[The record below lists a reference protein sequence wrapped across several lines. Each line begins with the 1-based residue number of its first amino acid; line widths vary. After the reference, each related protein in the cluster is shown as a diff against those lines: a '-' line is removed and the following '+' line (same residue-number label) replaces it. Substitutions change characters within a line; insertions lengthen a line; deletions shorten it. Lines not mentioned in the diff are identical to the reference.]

1 MDPNCSC
8 ATGGSCTCAGSC
20 KCKECKCTSCKK
32 SECGAIHL
40 QESGA
45 VAKVGRELK
54 AGPECIL
61 LGNWAFFALIVR
73 VIPSPGFLP

>member
-32 SECGAIHL
+32 SECGAISRNL
-40 QESGA
+40 GA
-45 VAKVGRELK
+45 VAKIGRELK
-54 AGPECIL
+54 VGPECFL
-61 LGNWAFFALIVR
+61 LGNWDFFAPVGH
-73 VIPSPGFLP
+73 VIPSPCFLP